1 MITILSC
8 ANPNYADAKFV
19 FTDTTNSTGWSNDG
33 LAFLLCMVNA
43 LYGFLGVDCGAH
55 LCEEIPNPT
64 VNVPKVI
71 VRRDLCLQKRRFA
84 DLAIIDVPGADGLCD
99 G

>member
-1 MITILSC
+1 MVISMITILAC
-8 ANPNYADAKFV
+8 AAPNFSSTRLV
-19 FTDTTNSTGWSNDG
+19 FGDTTNSTGWSNDG
-33 LAFLLCMVNA
+33 LAFLLCIANA

-71 VRRDLCLQKRRFA
+71 VSELCM
-84 DLAIIDVPGADGLCD
+84 PGGSDCKASS
-99 G
+99 